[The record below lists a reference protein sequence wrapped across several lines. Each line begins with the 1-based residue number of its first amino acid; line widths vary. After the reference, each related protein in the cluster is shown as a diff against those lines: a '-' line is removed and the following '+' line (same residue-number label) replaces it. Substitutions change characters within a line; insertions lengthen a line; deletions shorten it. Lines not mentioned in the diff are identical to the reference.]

1 MMLRCGVNFFSKHT
15 VSKLCKLCC
24 AISMRVF
31 IFKHWYHDTYM
42 DMYMYVIDSMQAIE
56 VTQNESL
63 KRSLNDLLETLPGG
77 GIVQARSGSTVW
89 RNITQ

>member
-1 MMLRCGVNFFSKHT
+1 
-15 VSKLCKLCC
+15 
-24 AISMRVF
+24 
-31 IFKHWYHDTYM
+31 
-42 DMYMYVIDSMQAIE
+42 MYVIDSMQAIE

-77 GIVQARSGSTVW
+77 GIVQVRSGSTVW